1 MLRIAPVNL
10 PFNVKTLWFD
20 ADDLDIQPAD
30 DVVVTTARGLEL
42 GRAAGEVFE
51 MPYEKV
57 KALKSPLKPVERVA
71 TPEDIEQAR
80 EMERLSREAMPIFK
94 EMARE
99 ASEDMHPVSV
109 EYLLDG
115 SKAVFYF
122 EAEERVDFRE
132 LVRKLASRFKV
143 RVDMRQIGVRDEARI
158 VGGIG
163 HCGQLI
169 CCKRMGGEF
178 KPVSIRMA
186 KDQDLSLN
194 PTKISGLCGR
204 LLCCLR
210 YENEAYK
217 DFKQRAPKVGN
228 TVRTPDGP
236 AKVESLDIPRETV
249 KVRVEGENPVSV
261 PLSSFEPA
269 EEGKRPNA
277 ITDEGW
283 EEAVNPVQAVFDG
296 PALDIFQTSQFTGL
310 DKLGSASAVHHEGSA
325 ADPLSSSKRTRKRR
339 RSQKV
344 NAGKDGQG
352 GERSGEGEGSSGK
365 GSSKKPRQRRR
376 STKIQ
381 GGKGTDGAKGGA
393 KGTDASKGGAK
404 KKGNASGKNVPSQ
417 KGGGGPRPGQKSSG
431 LSHKAGEPSEG
442 KAASGEQAQKKRRR
456 RRHKP
461 SGQGKAGGSSPES
474 GAASK
479 GRDDA

>member
-1 MLRIAPVNL
+1 MVRIAPVNL

-20 ADDLDIQPAD
+20 ANGLEMEPAD

-42 GRAAGEVFE
+42 GRVAGEVFDV
-51 MPYEKV
+51 PYEKV
-57 KALKSPLKPVERVA
+57 KALKSPLKCVERIA

-115 SKAVFYF
+115 TKAVFYF

-132 LVRKLASRFKV
+132 LVRKLAARFKV

-194 PTKISGLCGR
+194 PAKISGLCGR

-210 YENEAYK
+210 YEDEAYK

-228 TVRTPDGP
+228 TVHTPDGP
-236 AKVESLDIPRETV
+236 AKVEALDIPRELV
-249 KVRVEGENPVSV
+249 RVRVEGENPVSV
-261 PLSSFEPA
+261 PLSSFKEP
-269 EEGKRPNA
+269 EEGKRPNT
-277 ITDEGW
+277 ISEQGWDEV
-283 EEAVNPVQAVFDG
+283 VNPVQAVFEG
-296 PALDIFQTSQFTGL
+296 SGLDIFQTSQFTES
-310 DKLGSASAVHHEGSA
+310 DKLGDANAVHHEGTA
-325 ADPLSSSKRTRKRR
+325 ADPLAPSKRSRKPR

-344 NAGKDGQG
+344 SARKPDQDS
-352 GERSGEGEGSSGK
+352 ETDKEK
-365 GSSKKPRQRRR
+365 PSSKDSPRKPQKRRR

-381 GGKGTDGAKGGA
+381 GGKGSGESGS
-393 KGTDASKGGAK
+393 ASKK
-404 KKGNASGKNVPSQ
+404 KAGTPSGKPHSASGKAS
-417 KGGGGPRPGQKSSG
+417 KPRPGQKSSG
-431 LSHKAGEPSEG
+431 LSHDRSGSTDG
-442 KAASGEQAQKKRRR
+442 ASSSSEQAQKKRRR
-456 RRHKP
+456 RRHKTSVQTAKP
-461 SGQGKAGGSSPES
+461 ASS
-474 GAASK
+474 
-479 GRDDA
+479 DN